1 MTNKNILISGAG
13 IAGPTLAYWLKRY
26 GFNPTVVEKSP
37 VPRQGGYIFGLDGK
51 RGVEVLERMGVWPQV
66 EKERFEGYQYV
77 FVDKENKPISGM
89 NVGELTKEITGRE
102 ITYMRR
108 ADLARI
114 LYEYTKND
122 VEYTFG
128 DPIKQ
133 LTEDADGVNVVFES
147 GKSRKFDLVI
157 GADGLH
163 SEVRTLVF
171 GNESRF
177 KQYMGHYV
185 AAFTVKNHPSHYGQ
199 VSFYTM
205 PGKSITLYHLKEGG
219 VIAVFTLRHETE
231 LKYDFHDTERQKQL
245 LSELFPEKDWEIPAL
260 LESMKTAP
268 DFFFD
273 VVSQVRMDTWSKERI
288 ALVGDAGYCPT
299 LLTGY
304 GSQLAMVGAYIL
316 AGELKAANGDY
327 PKAFQAYEKE
337 LRPFVEQKQKNI
349 KLLRTVVPGSAFELW
364 ARNQVMKLMK
374 LHAFALFFMKQTWG
388 KVVADESIALKDY
401 D

>member
-13 IAGPTLAYWLKRY
+13 IAGPTLAYWLKKY

-66 EKERFEGYQYV
+66 EKERFEGYQWT
-77 FVDKENKPISGM
+77 FVDKDNKPISVM
-89 NVGELTKEITGRE
+89 NVGELTKEITGRQ

-114 LYEYTKND
+114 LYDYTKD
-122 VEYTFG
+122 TVDYIFG
-128 DPIKQ
+128 DPIKK
-133 LTEDADGVNVVFES
+133 LAEDAEDVNATFES

-171 GNESRF
+171 GDESRF

-185 AAFTVKNHPSHYGQ
+185 AAFTIPNHPSRYGE

-205 PGKSITLYHLKEGG
+205 PGKSVTLYHLKEGG
-219 VIAVFTLRHETE
+219 VIAVFTLRHETQ

-245 LSELFPEKDWEIPAL
+245 LSELFPEKEWEIPSL
-260 LESMKTAP
+260 LESMKTTK

-273 VVSQVRMDTWSKERI
+273 VVSQVQMDTWSKGRV

-316 AGELKAANGDY
+316 AGELKAADGDY
-327 PKAFQAYEKE
+327 KIAFPAYEKE

-349 KLLRTVVPGSAFELW
+349 KLLRTVVPGSPFELW

-388 KVVADESIALKDY
+388 KVVADEAITLKNY